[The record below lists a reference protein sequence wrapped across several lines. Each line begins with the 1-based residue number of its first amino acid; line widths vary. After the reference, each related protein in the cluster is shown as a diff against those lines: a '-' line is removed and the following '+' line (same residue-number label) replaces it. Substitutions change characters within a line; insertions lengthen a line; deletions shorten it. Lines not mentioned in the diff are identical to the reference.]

1 MKETTIDQTLVLC
14 DLDSL
19 LLDAAGNL
27 PQLQRD
33 VLQLFASRG
42 GRLTVF
48 SQRSPRAVRSLLGGV
63 RLSAP
68 ALVCGGTLAY
78 NFSEGSGTALCSFEG
93 MEESV
98 LKKLP
103 SLSGVGIALQMRDG
117 STRAVRMSEG
127 LAFHLKQ
134 EWTPFVLSNAADVKG
149 EDVLRILFYQD
160 KKQMPILPTLQKA
173 LGDAAAFLH
182 AERLAPDTLVL
193 TPGLVSGSAMLNAV
207 CPPSGYA
214 AEQLTVLAGCT
225 QMLDLVHLAGE
236 SVVPAD
242 AAPELRLAANRM
254 TLTDHDTGAA
264 AELLYGMVRRAET
277 LRRGLSFSE
286 KVGYNGMKKASLTKT
301 EQRFLWT
308 AALVC
313 AVCVALA
320 FGFAVPRQTGPGRAA
335 GSETP
340 LIQLARV
347 DLNTAGQ
354 DALCT
359 LPGVGEQRARA
370 IIEYREQ
377 YGRFAAV
384 EEAAA
389 VPGLTEAV
397 VAEWDGL
404 AYVS

>member
-98 LKKLP
+98 LKMLP

-127 LAFHLKQ
+127 LVFHLKQ

-160 KKQMPILPTLQKA
+160 KKQVPLTALLEKTLGEA
-173 LGDAAAFLH
+173 TVTLR
-182 AERLAPDTLVL
+182 AERMAPDVVALL
-193 TPGLVSGSAMLNAV
+193 PGGVSGTAMLNAV
-207 CPPSGYA
+207 CPPAGYS
-214 AEQLTVLAGCT
+214 AEQLTVLADCT
-225 QMLDLVHLAGE
+225 QMTELVQLAGN

-242 AAPELRLAANRM
+242 APAELRLAAKQT

-264 AELLYGMVRRAET
+264 AELLYGMVRAAE
-277 LRRGLSFSE
+277 
-286 KVGYNGMKKASLTKT
+286 K
-301 EQRFLWT
+301 
-308 AALVC
+308 
-313 AVCVALA
+313 
-320 FGFAVPRQTGPGRAA
+320 FA
-335 GSETP
+335 
-340 LIQLARV
+340 
-347 DLNTAGQ
+347 
-354 DALCT
+354 
-359 LPGVGEQRARA
+359 
-370 IIEYREQ
+370 
-377 YGRFAAV
+377 
-384 EEAAA
+384 
-389 VPGLTEAV
+389 
-397 VAEWDGL
+397 
-404 AYVS
+404 

>member
-1 MKETTIDQTLVLC
+1 
-14 DLDSL
+14 
-19 LLDAAGNL
+19 
-27 PQLQRD
+27 
-33 VLQLFASRG
+33 
-42 GRLTVF
+42 
-48 SQRSPRAVRSLLGGV
+48 
-63 RLSAP
+63 
-68 ALVCGGTLAY
+68 
-78 NFSEGSGTALCSFEG
+78 
-93 MEESV
+93 
-98 LKKLP
+98 
-103 SLSGVGIALQMRDG
+103 
-117 STRAVRMSEG
+117 
-127 LAFHLKQ
+127 
-134 EWTPFVLSNAADVKG
+134 
-149 EDVLRILFYQD
+149 
-160 KKQMPILPTLQKA
+160 
-173 LGDAAAFLH
+173 
-182 AERLAPDTLVL
+182 
-193 TPGLVSGSAMLNAV
+193 
-207 CPPSGYA
+207 
-214 AEQLTVLAGCT
+214 
-225 QMLDLVHLAGE
+225 
-236 SVVPAD
+236 
-242 AAPELRLAANRM
+242 
-254 TLTDHDTGAA
+254 
-264 AELLYGMVRRAET
+264 
-277 LRRGLSFSE
+277 
-286 KVGYNGMKKASLTKT
+286 MKKASLTKT

-359 LPGVGEQRARA
+359 LPGA

>member
-14 DLDSL
+14 DLDNL

-68 ALVCGGTLAY
+68 ALVCGGTL
-78 NFSEGSGTALCSFEG
+78 CSFEG

-98 LKKLP
+98 LKMLP

-127 LAFHLKQ
+127 LVFHLKQ

-254 TLTDHDTGAA
+254 TLTDHDAGAA

-277 LRRGLSFSE
+277 S
-286 KVGYNGMKKASLTKT
+286 A
-301 EQRFLWT
+301 
-308 AALVC
+308 
-313 AVCVALA
+313 
-320 FGFAVPRQTGPGRAA
+320 
-335 GSETP
+335 
-340 LIQLARV
+340 
-347 DLNTAGQ
+347 
-354 DALCT
+354 
-359 LPGVGEQRARA
+359 
-370 IIEYREQ
+370 
-377 YGRFAAV
+377 
-384 EEAAA
+384 
-389 VPGLTEAV
+389 
-397 VAEWDGL
+397 
-404 AYVS
+404 

>member
-68 ALVCGGTLAY
+68 ALVCGGILAY

-117 STRAVRMSEG
+117 STHAVRMSEG
-127 LAFHLKQ
+127 LVFHLKQ

-182 AERLAPDTLVL
+182 AERLAQDTLVL

-254 TLTDHDTGAA
+254 TLTDHDAGAA

-277 LRRGLSFSE
+277 S
-286 KVGYNGMKKASLTKT
+286 A
-301 EQRFLWT
+301 
-308 AALVC
+308 
-313 AVCVALA
+313 
-320 FGFAVPRQTGPGRAA
+320 
-335 GSETP
+335 
-340 LIQLARV
+340 
-347 DLNTAGQ
+347 
-354 DALCT
+354 
-359 LPGVGEQRARA
+359 
-370 IIEYREQ
+370 
-377 YGRFAAV
+377 
-384 EEAAA
+384 
-389 VPGLTEAV
+389 
-397 VAEWDGL
+397 
-404 AYVS
+404 

>member
-1 MKETTIDQTLVLC
+1 MNETTIDQTLVLC

-68 ALVCGGTLAY
+68 TLVCGGTLAY

-98 LKKLP
+98 LKMLP

-127 LAFHLKQ
+127 LVFHLKRR
-134 EWTPFVLSNAADVKG
+134 EFTPFTLCSPADVRG

-182 AERLAPDTLVL
+182 AERLAQDTLVL

-254 TLTDHDTGAA
+254 TLTDHDAGAA

-277 LRRGLSFSE
+277 S
-286 KVGYNGMKKASLTKT
+286 A
-301 EQRFLWT
+301 
-308 AALVC
+308 
-313 AVCVALA
+313 
-320 FGFAVPRQTGPGRAA
+320 
-335 GSETP
+335 
-340 LIQLARV
+340 
-347 DLNTAGQ
+347 
-354 DALCT
+354 
-359 LPGVGEQRARA
+359 
-370 IIEYREQ
+370 
-377 YGRFAAV
+377 
-384 EEAAA
+384 
-389 VPGLTEAV
+389 
-397 VAEWDGL
+397 
-404 AYVS
+404 

>member
-19 LLDAAGNL
+19 LLDATGNL

-98 LKKLP
+98 LKILP

-127 LAFHLKQ
+127 LVFHLKQ

-160 KKQMPILPTLQKA
+160 KKQMPILPTL
-173 LGDAAAFLH
+173 H
-182 AERLAPDTLVL
+182 RS
-193 TPGLVSGSAMLNAV
+193 TPVS
-207 CPPSGYA
+207 SGMS
-214 AEQLTVLAGCT
+214 GCW
-225 QMLDLVHLAGE
+225 
-236 SVVPAD
+236 S
-242 AAPELRLAANRM
+242 
-254 TLTDHDTGAA
+254 
-264 AELLYGMVRRAET
+264 
-277 LRRGLSFSE
+277 
-286 KVGYNGMKKASLTKT
+286 
-301 EQRFLWT
+301 
-308 AALVC
+308 
-313 AVCVALA
+313 
-320 FGFAVPRQTGPGRAA
+320 PR
-335 GSETP
+335 
-340 LIQLARV
+340 
-347 DLNTAGQ
+347 
-354 DALCT
+354 
-359 LPGVGEQRARA
+359 
-370 IIEYREQ
+370 
-377 YGRFAAV
+377 
-384 EEAAA
+384 
-389 VPGLTEAV
+389 
-397 VAEWDGL
+397 
-404 AYVS
+404 

>member
-19 LLDAAGNL
+19 LLDTAGNL

-63 RLSAP
+63 RLSA
-68 ALVCGGTLAY
+68 LAY

-98 LKKLP
+98 LKMLP

-127 LAFHLKQ
+127 LVFHLKQ

-182 AERLAPDTLVL
+182 AERLAQDTLVL

-277 LRRGLSFSE
+277 S
-286 KVGYNGMKKASLTKT
+286 A
-301 EQRFLWT
+301 
-308 AALVC
+308 
-313 AVCVALA
+313 
-320 FGFAVPRQTGPGRAA
+320 
-335 GSETP
+335 
-340 LIQLARV
+340 
-347 DLNTAGQ
+347 
-354 DALCT
+354 
-359 LPGVGEQRARA
+359 
-370 IIEYREQ
+370 
-377 YGRFAAV
+377 
-384 EEAAA
+384 
-389 VPGLTEAV
+389 
-397 VAEWDGL
+397 
-404 AYVS
+404 

>member
-98 LKKLP
+98 LKMLP

-127 LAFHLKQ
+127 LVFHLKQ

-160 KKQMPILPTLQKA
+160 KKQMPLVPLLDKA
-173 LGDAAAFLH
+173 LGEAADSLL
-182 AERLAPDTLVL
+182 AERVAPDLLVL
-193 TPGLVSGSAMLNAV
+193 TPGAVSGTAMFNAV
-207 CPPSGYA
+207 CPPVGCA
-214 AEQLTVLAGCT
+214 AEELTVVANCT
-225 QMLDLVHLAGE
+225 QMLELMRLAGH

-242 AAPELRLAANRM
+242 AAAELRLAAAQT

-264 AELLYGMVRRAET
+264 AEYLYNLVRGAE
-277 LRRGLSFSE
+277 
-286 KVGYNGMKKASLTKT
+286 A
-301 EQRFLWT
+301 T
-308 AALVC
+308 A
-313 AVCVALA
+313 
-320 FGFAVPRQTGPGRAA
+320 
-335 GSETP
+335 
-340 LIQLARV
+340 
-347 DLNTAGQ
+347 
-354 DALCT
+354 
-359 LPGVGEQRARA
+359 
-370 IIEYREQ
+370 
-377 YGRFAAV
+377 
-384 EEAAA
+384 
-389 VPGLTEAV
+389 
-397 VAEWDGL
+397 
-404 AYVS
+404 

>member
-98 LKKLP
+98 LKMLP

-127 LAFHLKQ
+127 LVFHLKQ

-160 KKQMPILPTLQKA
+160 KKQVPLTALLEKTL
-173 LGDAAAFLH
+173 GEAAVTLR
-182 AERLAPDTLVL
+182 AERMAPDVVALL
-193 TPGLVSGSAMLNAV
+193 PGGVSGTAMLNAV
-207 CPPSGYA
+207 CPPAGYS
-214 AEQLTVLAGCT
+214 AEQLTVLADCT
-225 QMLDLVHLAGE
+225 QMTELVQLAGN

-242 AAPELRLAANRM
+242 APAELRLAAKQT
-254 TLTDHDTGAA
+254 TLTDHDAGAA
-264 AELLYGMVRRAET
+264 AELLYGMVRAAE
-277 LRRGLSFSE
+277 
-286 KVGYNGMKKASLTKT
+286 K
-301 EQRFLWT
+301 
-308 AALVC
+308 
-313 AVCVALA
+313 
-320 FGFAVPRQTGPGRAA
+320 FA
-335 GSETP
+335 
-340 LIQLARV
+340 
-347 DLNTAGQ
+347 
-354 DALCT
+354 
-359 LPGVGEQRARA
+359 
-370 IIEYREQ
+370 
-377 YGRFAAV
+377 
-384 EEAAA
+384 
-389 VPGLTEAV
+389 
-397 VAEWDGL
+397 
-404 AYVS
+404 

>member
-1 MKETTIDQTLVLC
+1 MNESLANKLVLC
-14 DLDSL
+14 DLDNL
-19 LLDAAGNL
+19 LLGPDGNL
-27 PQLQRD
+27 TQVVRD
-33 VLQLFASRG
+33 VLQLFSSRG
-42 GRLTVF
+42 GRFTVF
-48 SQRSPRAVRSLLGGV
+48 SQRTPKAVRAILGSV

-78 NFSEGSGTALCSFEG
+78 HFADGSRQPLCSFAG
-93 MEESV
+93 QDAG
-98 LKKLP
+98 LFANLP
-103 SLSGVGIALQMRDG
+103 SAAGVGIALQMRDG

-127 LAFHLKQ
+127 LVFHLKQ

-277 LRRGLSFSE
+277 S
-286 KVGYNGMKKASLTKT
+286 A
-301 EQRFLWT
+301 
-308 AALVC
+308 
-313 AVCVALA
+313 
-320 FGFAVPRQTGPGRAA
+320 
-335 GSETP
+335 
-340 LIQLARV
+340 
-347 DLNTAGQ
+347 
-354 DALCT
+354 
-359 LPGVGEQRARA
+359 
-370 IIEYREQ
+370 
-377 YGRFAAV
+377 
-384 EEAAA
+384 
-389 VPGLTEAV
+389 
-397 VAEWDGL
+397 
-404 AYVS
+404 

>member
-98 LKKLP
+98 LKMLP

-117 STRAVRMSEG
+117 STRA
-127 LAFHLKQ
+127 
-134 EWTPFVLSNAADVKG
+134 PFVLSNAADVKG

-193 TPGLVSGSAMLNAV
+193 TPGLVSGSTMLNAV

-277 LRRGLSFSE
+277 S
-286 KVGYNGMKKASLTKT
+286 A
-301 EQRFLWT
+301 
-308 AALVC
+308 
-313 AVCVALA
+313 
-320 FGFAVPRQTGPGRAA
+320 
-335 GSETP
+335 
-340 LIQLARV
+340 
-347 DLNTAGQ
+347 
-354 DALCT
+354 
-359 LPGVGEQRARA
+359 
-370 IIEYREQ
+370 
-377 YGRFAAV
+377 
-384 EEAAA
+384 
-389 VPGLTEAV
+389 
-397 VAEWDGL
+397 
-404 AYVS
+404 